1 MENVNVHGL
10 NMIDQTLM
18 EFVGFA
24 TLMAVPLVLAITP
37 RIAIDAMTHRPQYKT
52 DAASALKGRN

>member
-1 MENVNVHGL
+1 
-10 NMIDQTLM
+10 M
-18 EFVGFA
+18 EFAGFA

-37 RIAIDAMTHRPQYKT
+37 RIAIDVMTHRPQYKT